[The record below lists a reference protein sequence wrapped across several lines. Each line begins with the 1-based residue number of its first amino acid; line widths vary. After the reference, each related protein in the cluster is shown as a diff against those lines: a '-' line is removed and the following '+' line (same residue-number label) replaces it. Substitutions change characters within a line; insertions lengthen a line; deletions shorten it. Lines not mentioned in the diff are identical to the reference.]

1 MPQEIRII
9 KNKIND
15 QGEIIRL
22 DFGKPKKKLLA
33 KKNKDYKGFSFCQLM
48 EEAQLLLQTI
58 THGDVSQPIRIKTLT
73 LITELKRRI
82 TL

>member
-9 KNKIND
+9 KNKVND

-22 DFGKPKKKLLA
+22 DFGKSNKKLLT

-58 THGDVSQPIRIKTLT
+58 TNGDVSQPIRVKTLN

-82 TL
+82 RL

>member
-9 KNKIND
+9 KNKVND

-22 DFGKPKKKLLA
+22 DFGKSNNKLLT

-58 THGDVSQPIRIKTLT
+58 TNGDVSQPIRVKTLN

-82 TL
+82 RL

>member
-9 KNKIND
+9 KNKVND

-22 DFGKPKKKLLA
+22 DFGKSSKKLLT

-58 THGDVSQPIRIKTLT
+58 TNGDVSQPIRVKTLN

-82 TL
+82 SL